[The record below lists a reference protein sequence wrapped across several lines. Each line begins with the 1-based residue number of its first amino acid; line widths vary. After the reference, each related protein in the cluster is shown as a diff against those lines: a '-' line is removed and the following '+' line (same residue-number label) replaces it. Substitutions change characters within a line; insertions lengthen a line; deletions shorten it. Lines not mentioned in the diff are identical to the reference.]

1 MSTGDLCLDCRER
14 ELDVREQSVDADTV
28 RLLIRSDPEQLY
40 AHSPHMLRMA
50 ERVLRRELRR
60 IEDFK
65 QTSCAPGSTDDPEA
79 LTQTTQEVA

>member
-1 MSTGDLCLDCRER
+1 MTAIELCLDCRER

-28 RLLIRSDPEQLY
+28 RLLIRSDPEQLH

>member
-1 MSTGDLCLDCRER
+1 MTATELCLDCRER

-28 RLLIRSDPEQLY
+28 RLLIRSDPEQLH

>member
-1 MSTGDLCLDCRER
+1 MSTGDLCTDCRER

-28 RLLIRSDPEQLY
+28 RLLIRSDPEQLH

>member
-28 RLLIRSDPEQLY
+28 RLLIRSDPEQLH

>member
-1 MSTGDLCLDCRER
+1 MTAIELCLDCRER

-28 RLLIRSDPEQLY
+28 RLLIRSDPEQLH

-65 QTSCAPGSTDDPEA
+65 QTSCAPGLTDDPEA